1 MNVGFLI
8 ALGCGI
14 VIGLVLVAIILKVT
28 KKDGSIKCKYDERQE
43 LARGKGFKYGFFTLL
58 IYNVI
63 LAFGIS
69 AHETALN
76 HIIVM
81 MLILLG
87 CGIALAV
94 YVTYCIWKEA
104 YISLNENK
112 TRVLIAFILL
122 AAANFMMGFVS
133 IYNTANNEVSLGWTN
148 IFCGCLFLE
157 IFIAM
162 GIKKL
167 ADQRKEE

>member
-1 MNVGFLI
+1 MNLGLLI
-8 ALGCGI
+8 ALGCGM
-14 VIGLVLVAIILKVT
+14 VVGLILVFIFFKVT

-43 LARGKGFKYGFFTLL
+43 LARGKGFKYSFFTLL

-69 AHETALN
+69 AEEKTLN
-76 HIIVM
+76 HILVM

-87 CGIALAV
+87 CGISIAV

-112 TRVLIAFILL
+112 TRVLIAFILI
-122 AAANFMMGFVS
+122 AIANFFIGFINITNMDS
-133 IYNTANNEVSLGWTN
+133 NEISLGWVN
-148 IFCGCLFLE
+148 VFCGCLFLE
-157 IFIAM
+157 IFAAM
-162 GIKKL
+162 GLKKL
-167 ADQRKEE
+167 VNRRKEE

>member
-1 MNVGFLI
+1 MNVGLLI
-8 ALGCGI
+8 ALGCGML
-14 VIGLVLVAIILKVT
+14 IGLVLVAIILKVT

-43 LARGKGFKYGFFTLL
+43 LARGKGFKYSFFTLL

-69 AHETALN
+69 AQETTLN
-76 HIIVM
+76 HLILM

-87 CGIALAV
+87 CGISIAV

-112 TRVLIAFILL
+112 TRVLIAFMLIALS
-122 AAANFMMGFVS
+122 NFVIGFVNIS
-133 IYNTANNEVSLGWTN
+133 NTGNTQISLGWVN
-148 IFCGCLFLE
+148 VFCGCLFLE
-157 IFIAM
+157 IFAAM
-162 GIKKL
+162 GIKKFMSH
-167 ADQRKEE
+167 RKED